1 MDAIRTSVSW
11 LDWAW
16 FPLYANT
23 QVGNVPFLQLAS
35 WGGIHLVTFA
45 ALGIGA
51 AIAYWL
57 TGPFKPFR
65 VAWAVVILAVFGAL
79 WLGGRGAAEPPEDAR
94 ELTIACVQTG
104 AVHAKPDY
112 DILADYKTLTDEALD
127 ANPDVDV
134 AVWTETLFCEYGDA
148 ETRTK
153 LSYYAWSRSIYVVFD
168 CYEEVGEVQYN
179 TAVLL
184 DKRGREVLKWRK
196 RHPAP
201 GEPSDRPPKDE
212 PYGVHDAPWGPTGLL
227 ICYDDH
233 FPRVPRRLAG
243 EGARVFLIPSNDY
256 GFGDEYFYRVH
267 LNNAIFRAAENRCAT
282 AVAAYDGY
290 SAIIDDAG
298 RVVALKDDHEPGW
311 ITAAVPAG
319 RGATFYTRHP
329 WVFHWLYLVAA
340 VFVILG
346 GITGRDRL
354 KEKKK
359 KERKKDKWW
368 G

>member
-1 MDAIRTSVSW
+1 VDAIRTSVSW
-11 LDWAW
+11 FDWAW

-45 ALGIGA
+45 ALGVA
-51 AIAYWL
+51 AAVAYWL

-65 VAWAVVILAVFGAL
+65 AAWAVIILAVFGAL
-79 WLGGRGAAEPPEDAR
+79 WLGGRGAAKPPENAP
-94 ELTIACVQTG
+94 ELTVACVQTG
-104 AVHAKPDY
+104 DVSAAPDY
-112 DILADYKTLTDEALD
+112 NILVDYETLTDEALN
-127 ANPDVDV
+127 ANPDVDL
-134 AVWTETLFCEYGDA
+134 AVWTETLFCDYADA
-148 ETRTK
+148 ETRAK
-153 LSYYAWSRSIYVVFD
+153 VGYYAWSRRIFVVFD
-168 CYEEVGEVQYN
+168 CYEKAGDTRYN
-179 TAVLL
+179 TAVML
-184 DKRGREVLKWRK
+184 DRNGREILKWRK

-212 PYGVHDAPWGPTGLL
+212 PYGLYDAPWGPTGLL

-233 FPRVPRRLAG
+233 FPRVPRRLAR

-256 GFGDEYFYRVH
+256 GYGDEYFYRVH
-267 LNNAIFRAAENRCAT
+267 LNNAVFRAVENRCTT

-290 SAIIDDAG
+290 SAVIDDAG
-298 RVVALKDDHEPGW
+298 RLIALKDDHEPGW
-311 ITAAVPAG
+311 ITATVHAG
-319 RGATFYTRHP
+319 RGATFYTKHP
-329 WVFHWLYLVAA
+329 WVFHWLYIVAA
-340 VFVILG
+340 AFAILG

-354 KEKKK
+354 KKK